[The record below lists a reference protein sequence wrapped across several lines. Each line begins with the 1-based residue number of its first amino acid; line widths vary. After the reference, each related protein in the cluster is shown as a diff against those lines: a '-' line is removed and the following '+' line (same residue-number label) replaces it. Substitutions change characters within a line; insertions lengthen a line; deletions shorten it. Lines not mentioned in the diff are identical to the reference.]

1 MKPLNL
7 KINNMLQR
15 LNIDVS
21 QFWEI
26 IWKFFVGALF
36 SICGFF
42 EPVKDIVHLLI
53 AFFII
58 DMLAG
63 FWANKVVKQEKF
75 KMSKIWATTFPR
87 MLISLVLIM
96 MTFWWDNV
104 FGQTAI
110 KTYWF
115 IGYFISGVLL
125 ANILQNSYRATR
137 WGILLNLAEFI
148 KNIFKDKGVDIN
160 ETDPIE

>member
-36 SICGFF
+36 SIFGFF

-104 FGQTAI
+104 FGQTSV

-148 KNIFKDKGVDIN
+148 KGIFKDKGVDIN
-160 ETDPIE
+160 ETNQT

>member
-1 MKPLNL
+1 MKPLNQ
-7 KINNMLQR
+7 NNMLEK

-36 SICGFF
+36 SVVGYF

-63 FWANKVVKQEKF
+63 FWANKIVKQEKF
-75 KMSKIWATTFPR
+75 NGLPHRAE
-87 MLISLVLIM
+87 
-96 MTFWWDNV
+96 V
-104 FGQTAI
+104 FRLLH
-110 KTYWF
+110 TYP
-115 IGYFISGVLL
+115 
-125 ANILQNSYRATR
+125 LQLPGRLY
-137 WGILLNLAEFI
+137 
-148 KNIFKDKGVDIN
+148 
-160 ETDPIE
+160 